1 MIQPN
6 TLLSIQLEN
15 QELKAEVPKLQ
26 KENIFFQILATHIVA
41 VTAYALGK
49 GGQDWKFCRI
59 NHFHIHKYKW
69 ILVLNFSIHERN
81 MQLKCYSCE
90 DHFVY
95 QEPEEIK
102 TIWMYYLWY
111 QFNAV
116 FSIQNFLKVPKLQ
129 FMIEIGNTN
138 VSLVKSKSMKK

>member
-1 MIQPN
+1 MKSELN
-6 TLLSIQLEN
+6 EAWKVLSLHPFGKHRTKSRIKKNNKNVFYSNPAVTAVCDCERISSR
-15 QELKAEVPKLQ
+15 KA
-26 KENIFFQILATHIVA
+26 NRIVA

-69 ILVLNFSIHERN
+69 ILVLNVSIHERN

-102 TIWMYYLWY
+102 TIWM
-111 QFNAV
+111 
-116 FSIQNFLKVPKLQ
+116 
-129 FMIEIGNTN
+129 
-138 VSLVKSKSMKK
+138 

>member
-1 MIQPN
+1 MKSEFYEAW
-6 TLLSIQLEN
+6 TVLSLHPIGKRRTKSRIKKTTKRECLSFSNPAVTAVCDSEKISSR
-15 QELKAEVPKLQ
+15 KA
-26 KENIFFQILATHIVA
+26 TCIVA

-69 ILVLNFSIHERN
+69 ILVLNDSIHERN

-102 TIWMYYLWY
+102 TIWM
-111 QFNAV
+111 
-116 FSIQNFLKVPKLQ
+116 
-129 FMIEIGNTN
+129 
-138 VSLVKSKSMKK
+138 

>member
-1 MIQPN
+1 M
-6 TLLSIQLEN
+6 EN
-15 QELKAEVPKLQ
+15 VELKVELTKQQ
-26 KENIFFQILATHIVA
+26 KCLLFKSCSNICLWLWKDSSRKATRIVA

-69 ILVLNFSIHERN
+69 ILVLNVSIHERN

-102 TIWMYYLWY
+102 TIWM
-111 QFNAV
+111 
-116 FSIQNFLKVPKLQ
+116 
-129 FMIEIGNTN
+129 
-138 VSLVKSKSMKK
+138 

>member
-1 MIQPN
+1 MTAVCDCEKI
-6 TLLSIQLEN
+6 SSRR
-15 QELKAEVPKLQ
+15 
-26 KENIFFQILATHIVA
+26 ATRIVA

-69 ILVLNFSIHERN
+69 ILVLNVSIHERN

-95 QEPEEIK
+95 QEPEEIE
-102 TIWMYYLWY
+102 TIWM
-111 QFNAV
+111 
-116 FSIQNFLKVPKLQ
+116 
-129 FMIEIGNTN
+129 
-138 VSLVKSKSMKK
+138 